1 MIVEGKLLRESMY
14 GSCWIDG
21 NGGEGRE
28 LGGRGLL

>member
-21 NGGEGRE
+21 MEGKERAE
-28 LGGRGLL
+28 AGAG